1 MRELGKEIIVSCFN
15 NYMADYSEEDWTKYF
30 CSLYL
35 YLVEYDLFI
44 TIIIFYLGG
53 RFYKSL

>member
-1 MRELGKEIIVSCFN
+1 
-15 NYMADYSEEDWTKYF
+15 MADYSEEDWTKYF